1 MTGLNLLFSVEILHI
16 FTRNNGRSKYFF
28 SLQCLSGNHRLEKKH
43 FLLRK
48 FLFISWRYTWESQL
62 RYRKTYLVAIGMT
75 KHWNSLPR
83 VDIKISSGKDFKNC
97 LSNLVSKITL
107 VSWCVMKFGDR
118 LDKLLKS
125 LLSLFPMIFQVGV
138 WNSLGNKGTLRY
150 CKIRPK
156 REERLCYAEVSDDV
170 EFGKQYAFFFLIKT
184 L

>member
-1 MTGLNLLFSVEILHI
+1 
-16 FTRNNGRSKYFF
+16 
-28 SLQCLSGNHRLEKKH
+28 
-43 FLLRK
+43 
-48 FLFISWRYTWESQL
+48 
-62 RYRKTYLVAIGMT
+62 
-75 KHWNSLPR
+75 
-83 VDIKISSGKDFKNC
+83 
-97 LSNLVSKITL
+97 
-107 VSWCVMKFGDR
+107 MKFGDR